1 MCNYFNNYDNLN
13 GACSLHLVYIFM
25 KNVLLICLVNFQNCA
40 AIKKSHFG
48 FKAYPYPNIMISLA
62 NWTSYASILK

>member
-13 GACSLHLVYIFM
+13 GCM
-25 KNVLLICLVNFQNCA
+25 LITFGVNFQNCA
-40 AIKKSHFG
+40 AIKKKVTG
-48 FKAYPYPNIMISLA
+48 FKAHPYPNIMIPLA